1 MAEKRINI
9 ELGNFPYAS
18 PFYSLGR
25 EVCQNLYLETAQ
37 SDDAK
42 QQYYLLKIP
51 GLRRIGAP
59 HPVNLGACRGQFVTS
74 AGRLYSVYGSK
85 LYELFKNGTKV
96 EIGNLNSNTGRVAFA
111 ENGTLMMI
119 VDGTSGYILRYKDAN
134 FTVITDEYFPGN
146 SEGTLAPTHLVY
158 IDTYFVCNVP
168 NTNEYYYSESYYQ
181 RDADDTLYD
190 YDPLEPNGYWNP
202 INSGKKFGR
211 PDNLTAIGYCNNYL
225 WLFGLNSNEVHY
237 DTGNFDAQLFARY
250 EGAILNVGCNAPDS
264 VATYASNIF
273 WLGTDAAGTLGVFTN
288 DGMQPK
294 RISVRGIEQIIQ
306 GFDNF
311 HDCIGYTY
319 AQAGHSFYVMHFPTE
334 SRTFVYDMF
343 TNAWHE
349 RTFLDEFTGNL
360 YAWKGIYGV
369 QAFDQ
374 LIFGDITFS
383 GMYSLDFNY
392 YMNDNMHNTDYNW
405 IRCCK
410 TTPIT
415 YELGV
420 NIRYNWLQVI
430 ANSGYGQI
438 ADVVGVGSDPKIQ
451 VAWSN
456 DTGITWSNE
465 RTAPLGK
472 QGEYSKRSMVLSCGM
487 GRNRVWR
494 LVMTDPVPL
503 ILVALNI
510 GAEPCRF

>member
-9 ELGNFPYAS
+9 ELGDFPFAS
-18 PFYSLGR
+18 PFYSIGR
-25 EVCQNLYLETAQ
+25 ELCQNLLLETAQ

-42 QQYYLLKIP
+42 MKYYLLKIP

-59 HPVNLGACRGQFVTS
+59 HPVNLGACRGQFVAS
-74 AGRLYSVYGSK
+74 NKRLFSVNGTK
-85 LYELFKNGTKV
+85 LYEVFKNGSRIELGT
-96 EIGNLNSNTGRVAFA
+96 LNSTASKVAFA
-111 ENGTLMMI
+111 ENGNLLMI
-119 VDGTSGYILRYKDAN
+119 VDGTSGYILRYKDNN
-134 FTVITDEYFPGN
+134 FAVITDEYFPGN

-158 IDTYFVCNVP
+158 LDTYFIVNVP

-250 EGAILNVGCNAPDS
+250 EGAILNIGCSAPNS

-273 WLGTDAAGTLGVFTN
+273 WLGTDAQGTLGVFTN

-294 RISVRGIEQIIQ
+294 RISLRGIEQIIQ
-306 GFDNF
+306 NF
-311 HDCIGYTY
+311 ETYSDCIGYTY
-319 AQAGHSFYVMHFPTE
+319 AQAGHSFYVMHFPKE
-334 SRTFVYDMF
+334 SKTFVYDMF

-349 RTFLDEFTGNL
+349 RTFFDASNGRL

-374 LIFGDITFS
+374 LIFGDVAFS
-383 GMYSLDFNY
+383 GIYQLDFEY
-392 YMNDNMHNTDYNW
+392 YMNDNMHNLNHNW

-410 TTPIT
+410 TTPIS

-420 NIRYNWLQVI
+420 NVRYNWVQVVT
-430 ANSGYGQI
+430 NPGYGQI
-438 ADVVGVGSDPKIQ
+438 TDIEGVGSKPTVQ

-456 DTGITWSNE
+456 DGGIIWSGE
-465 RTAPLGK
+465 RTANLGI
-472 QGEYSKRSMVLSCGM
+472 QGDYSALSRVMGCGM

-494 LVMTDPVPL
+494 LVVTDPIPL
-503 ILVALNI
+503 ILVALVV